1 MTKDRTI
8 EYRPDIDGLRALAVL
23 LVVAF
28 HYYPNWIEGS
38 KFIQGGFI
46 GVDIFFVISGYLI
59 TSIIFY
65 GIRNHSFSIK
75 EFYAKR
81 IRRIFPALLAM
92 LTSVFLFG
100 WYVMLPNEF
109 SLLAKHILG
118 GIGFSSN
125 FVLSNEVGYF
135 DDAIDVK
142 PLLHLWSLGIEEQF
156 YIFWPALLMLI
167 FSNKLLALIIIFCT
181 VSFFLNF
188 FLVQSD
194 PTLVF
199 YSTFTRAWELILGG
213 IIAAFNLVTNNKCY
227 LKNFYLVNLISF
239 IGILFILYSVL
250 YLNGK
255 VAFPYYYGLIPTL
268 GACLVIISGKQAL
281 INNYFLSNR
290 LLVYIGL
297 ISFPLYLWH
306 WPLLV
311 LYKISFNLDTVSFTA
326 RIILVIISFVLAS
339 LTYHLI
345 EIPIRKFG
353 FLSTK
358 YIILYALCLATVA
371 SLSYIGKISPR
382 HNGDNINKILASKA
396 DWVFPGNQ
404 FTNEF
409 SHGLRYYT
417 ATRGKD
423 KTLYIGDSNLEQYS
437 SRINLLLKDKS
448 LALNSV
454 ILIGNQ
460 RNCAML
466 EFILG
471 DGNIND
477 GCKKSYEMFLTLIR
491 DEAIKNIVIAAQWNN
506 YYNFLINN
514 NVSSQS
520 IEKLF
525 PSKNIYLI
533 LTMPTGDEL
542 DPTSMF
548 QGSRFTSLQAMN
560 ANSFNMEIFRNSTKI
575 THEHIYKIADRIKAK
590 VVDPIEYLCTN
601 NQCPLTDSK
610 GFPLYKDSKHMT
622 SSYAKD
628 SAIFIDETLMSIK

>member
-109 SLLAKHILG
+109 RLLAKHILG

-167 FSNKLLALIIIFCT
+167 FSSKLLALIIIFCT
-181 VSFFLNF
+181 VSFFLNI

-213 IIAAFNLVTNNKCY
+213 IIAAFNLATNNKSY
-227 LKNFYLVNLISF
+227 LKNIYLVNLISF
-239 IGILFILYSVL
+239 IGILCIIYSVL

-358 YIILYALCLATVA
+358 YIILSALCLATVA

-417 ATRGKD
+417 ATRGKN
-423 KTLYIGDSNLEQYS
+423 KTIYIGDSNLEQYS

-471 DGNIND
+471 DGNISD

-506 YYNFLINN
+506 YYNFLTNKN
-514 NVSSQS
+514 ASSQS

-622 SSYAKD
+622 STYAKD

>member
-109 SLLAKHILG
+109 RLLAKHILG

-167 FSNKLLALIIIFCT
+167 FSSKLLALIIIFCT
-181 VSFFLNF
+181 VSFFLNI

-213 IIAAFNLVTNNKCY
+213 IIAAFNLATNNKSY
-227 LKNFYLVNLISF
+227 LKNIYLVNLISF
-239 IGILFILYSVL
+239 IGILCIIYSVL

-358 YIILYALCLATVA
+358 YIILSALCLATVA

-417 ATRGKD
+417 ATRGKN

-471 DGNIND
+471 DGNISD

-506 YYNFLINN
+506 YYNFLTNKN
-514 NVSSQS
+514 ASSQS

-622 SSYAKD
+622 STYAKD